1 MSKRQWNLK
10 LALGLLRRIVLS
22 SMLNVSAKISCF
34 GNPQKNNQTGISALD
49 SMQDPAAGSFQRSK
63 LTPPRPPREYLA
75 RPLVEAAIAE
85 YPHARLWLFSAPAGF
100 GKSSALAAVA
110 QSRLAEGC
118 AAAWLSLSPEDD
130 DPARFLLQLI
140 DAVAPWLP
148 GGGVDARIYLHN
160 TMRVPVAAV
169 MEALLMDLAT
179 LHVPLLLVLDDLHL
193 ITDEELLAAL
203 SRLIRF
209 APNTFTLAIGSRSQP
224 ALHLATLRA
233 KGLMIE
239 IGEQELRL
247 SQTETR
253 DYLARHGQQL
263 DADTFAALYKQ
274 TEGWMVGVHL
284 ASLWLRHQPEALAQ
298 MAAMGAEQ
306 DVVGDYLLRN
316 VFQQLPTDKQELLL
330 ALGIAQQLSG
340 ELAEAL
346 TGHQDGQQMLE
357 QLEAMQLF
365 LLPLDHSR
373 QWYRFHNLFAEFL
386 RNQLKERDPERFKQ
400 LHFNASLWFANH
412 HMQNLAIEHARLAE
426 DPEMLAALVDGCG
439 LELINRGQLNLIYK
453 WRQDVPDALVERF
466 PILVLVDVW
475 TRAAELSLPEAN
487 RILDEQMARWGE
499 VNGSGALSDK
509 LLATLTIKA
518 LIALQK
524 DDLATCVTL
533 ARRVEEQLGQHT
545 AFLEVAMLIIGALAS
560 LMMGVPDQARRLL
573 ALAQQRNHFLEG
585 RYLDTQLANVEI
597 LMCLEQGQVKQAEVL
612 FAQLRVRIAPWFTKK
627 SRAIALPTI
636 TEALIAYN
644 QGHLDGIEERLCWA
658 LATVDVINPID
669 LYAQGMLCMARVK
682 RMRNNPTEASASLTL
697 MQRLATRNQSWRFHA
712 MAVGDEI
719 VQILQESAVDKLKR
733 AELRF
738 NAIDW
743 GKFAGHYP
751 HMRFNPVLWVQ
762 GLSRVRLQQ
771 ARGHYSEA
779 LHGINQLREMLVRDW
794 HGLQRIRLDL
804 LAALSY
810 QRLGYQERAHN
821 LLVGCL
827 VAAEREGVRSLFIE
841 EGEAIRLMLQQL
853 EAAERQ
859 PALQLFVRQLLAL
872 WPGQVAARTADG
884 LDEALTEREREVVC
898 LAAEGLSNEQIGKKL
913 ALALGTVKWHLHNIY
928 EKLGV
933 RNRTQAIRRARE
945 LSVLS

>member
-1 MSKRQWNLK
+1 MS
-10 LALGLLRRIVLS
+10 
-22 SMLNVSAKISCF
+22 
-34 GNPQKNNQTGISALD
+34 
-49 SMQDPAAGSFQRSK
+49 
-63 LTPPRPPREYLA
+63 

-85 YPHARLWLFSAPAGF
+85 HPHARLWLFSAPAGF
-100 GKSSALAAVA
+100 GKTSALATLA
-110 QSRLAEGC
+110 QWRLAEGE
-118 AAAWLSLSPEDD
+118 AVAWLSLSPEDD
-130 DPARFLLQLI
+130 DPSRFLLQLT
-140 DAVAPWLP
+140 DAIGPWLP
-148 GGGVDARIYLHN
+148 GRGADARTYLQN

-169 MEALLMDLAT
+169 VETLLMDLAT
-179 LHVPLLLVLDDLHL
+179 LNVPLLLVLDDLHL
-193 ITDEELLAAL
+193 IADGELLAAL

-224 ALHLATLRA
+224 ALNLATLRA

-239 IGEQELRL
+239 IGEQDLRL
-247 SQTETR
+247 SEAETR
-253 DYLARHGQQL
+253 GYLARYGQQL
-263 DADTFAALYKQ
+263 DAEAFAALYKQ

-298 MAAMGAEQ
+298 MLAMGTGQSA
-306 DVVGDYLLRN
+306 VGDYLLRN
-316 VFQQLPTDKQELLL
+316 VFQQLPVDKQELLL

-340 ELAEAL
+340 ELTEAL
-346 TGHQDGQQMLE
+346 TGRQDGQQLLE

-365 LLPLDHSR
+365 LLPLDHTR

-386 RNQLKERDPERFKQ
+386 RSQLKARDPERFKQ

-426 DPEMLAALVDGCG
+426 DTEMLAALVDGCG

-453 WRQDVPDALVERF
+453 WRQDVPDDMVERF
-466 PILVLVDVW
+466 PILALVDVW
-475 TRAAELSLPEAN
+475 GRAAELSLPEAY
-487 RILDEQMARWGE
+487 RLLDEQMARWSEAKTAGP
-499 VNGSGALSDK
+499 LSDQ
-509 LLATLTIKA
+509 LLATLAIKA
-518 LIALQK
+518 VIALQK
-524 DDLATCVTL
+524 DDLHTCVVL
-533 ARRVEEQLGQHT
+533 ARKVEEQLGQHT

-560 LMMGVPDQARRLL
+560 LMMGLPEQARRLL

-585 RYLDTQLANVEI
+585 HYLDTQLANVEI
-597 LMCLEQGQVKQAEVL
+597 LMCLEQGQVRQAEVL
-612 FAQLRVRIAPWFTKK
+612 FTQLQLRIAPWFAKR

-636 TEALIAYN
+636 TEAVIAYT
-644 QGHLDGIEERLCWA
+644 QGRLDGIEERLCWA

-682 RMRNNPTEASASLTL
+682 RMRNSPADASASLAL
-697 MQRLATRNQSWRFHA
+697 MQKLAASNQSWRFYA
-712 MAVGDEI
+712 MALGDEI
-719 VQILQESAVDKLKR
+719 AQILQEPALDKLKR
-733 AELRF
+733 AEQRF
-738 NAIDW
+738 NAVDW
-743 GKFAGHYP
+743 AKFAAHYP

-762 GLSRVRLQQ
+762 GLTRVRLQQ

-779 LHGINQLREMLVRDW
+779 LHEIRQLRETLIEDW
-794 HGLQRIRLDL
+794 HGLQRLRLDL

-821 LLVGCL
+821 LLAGCL
-827 VAAEREGVRSLFIE
+827 VGAEREGVRSLFIE
-841 EGEAIRLMLQQL
+841 EGEAVHLMLKQL

-859 PALQLFVRQLLAL
+859 PALQAFVRELLAL
-872 WPGQVAARTADG
+872 WPGQGMVQSADG

-898 LAAEGLSNEQIGKKL
+898 LAAEGLSNEQIGQQL

-945 LSVLS
+945 LSLLT